1 MDVKKRHIFNLILL
15 SIIALATSFALT
27 FLNTKFFNSANFWI
41 PTLFFFIT
49 TLGIS
54 LLVTSGE
61 KESKEFIF
69 KTLAM
74 TMARLLLCMVFVF
87 VYSLINK
94 ADALAF
100 TCHFMVQYVFFTIFE
115 ISYLLKYIK
124 PQNTNS

>member
-1 MDVKKRHIFNLILL
+1 MDAKKRHILNLMLL
-15 SIIALATSFALT
+15 SIIALGTSFSLT
-27 FLNTKFFNSANFWI
+27 LLNNKFFNSSNFWI

-54 LLVTSGE
+54 FLVTSGE

-87 VYSLINK
+87 IYSLINK